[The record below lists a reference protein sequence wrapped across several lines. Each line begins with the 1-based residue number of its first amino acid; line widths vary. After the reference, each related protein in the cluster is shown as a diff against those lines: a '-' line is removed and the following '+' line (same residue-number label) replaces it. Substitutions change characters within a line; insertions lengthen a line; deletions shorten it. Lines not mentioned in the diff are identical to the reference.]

1 MNIRTATLADAG
13 MLSELG
19 ARTFSEAFA
28 GENTP
33 ANLAAHLRNSF
44 SPEIQHRELSQADT
58 IFLIAEEDGQPVG
71 YAQLLSNSREQG
83 VEGSNPMEIRRIYVL
98 QEVVGKGMGSK
109 LMAASLNE
117 ARQRAC
123 DIVWLG
129 VWEKNQRAIE
139 FYSKWGFRQAGSHI
153 FSLGDDPQTD
163 LIMVLELSKPADGS
177 TLTV

>member
-1 MNIRTATLADAG
+1 MSIRHATPADAG

-28 GENTP
+28 RDNTP

-58 IFLIAEEDGQPVG
+58 IFLIAEADGQPIG
-71 YAQLLSNSREQG
+71 YAQLLFNSREQG
-83 VEGSNPMEIRRIYVL
+83 LEASNPMEIRRIYML
-98 QEVVGKGMGSK
+98 QEFVGKGMGST
-109 LMAASLNE
+109 LMRASLDE

-139 FYSKWGFRQAGSHI
+139 FYRKWGFHEVSSHT
-153 FSLGDDPQTD
+153 FLLGDDPQTD
-163 LIMVLELSKPADGS
+163 LIMVLELD
-177 TLTV
+177 

>member
-1 MNIRTATLADAG
+1 MNIRHATLDDAG
-13 MLSELG
+13 RLSELG

-28 GENTP
+28 SDNTP
-33 ANLAAHLRNSF
+33 ANLAAHLSNSF

-71 YAQLLSNSREQG
+71 YAQLIFNSREQG
-83 VEGSNPMEIRRIYVL
+83 MEGSHPMEIRRIYVL
-98 QEVVGKGMGSK
+98 QDLVGRGMGSR
-109 LMAASLNE
+109 LMNASLNE

-139 FYSKWGFRQAGSHI
+139 FYRKWGFRQVGSHI
-153 FSLGDDPQTD
+153 FSLGDDLQTD
-163 LIMVLELSKPADGS
+163 LIMVLELDRPANGS
-177 TLTV
+177 TLTK

>member
-1 MNIRTATLADAG
+1 MIIRHATPSDAG

-28 GENTP
+28 RENTP

-58 IFLIAEEDGQPVG
+58 IFLIAEVGGQPVG
-71 YAQLLSNSREQG
+71 YAQLLFNSREQG
-83 VEGSNPMEIRRIYVL
+83 LEGSHPMEIRRIYML
-98 QEVVGKGMGSK
+98 QELVGRGVGSE
-109 LMAASLNE
+109 LMNASLDE

-129 VWEKNQRAIE
+129 VWEKNQRAID
-139 FYSKWGFRQAGSHI
+139 FYRKWGFREVGSHI
-153 FSLGDDPQTD
+153 FLLGDDPQTD
-163 LIMVLELSKPADGS
+163 LIMVLELADRPMGPR
-177 TLTV
+177 

>member
-1 MNIRTATLADAG
+1 MIIRRATPSDAG

-71 YAQLLSNSREQG
+71 YAQLLSSSREQG

-98 QEVVGKGMGSK
+98 QEVFGKGMGSK
-109 LMAASLNE
+109 LMAASLND

-129 VWEKNQRAIE
+129 VWEKNQRAID
-139 FYSKWGFRQAGSHI
+139 FYRKWGFREVSSHL
-153 FSLGDDPQTD
+153 FLLGDDPQTD
-163 LIMVLELSKPADGS
+163 LIMVLELH
-177 TLTV
+177 